1 MSSVVVVGSE
11 WPFATVPAVP
21 TGALYSILLVLH
33 VLCAVV
39 GFGTLVA
46 TGVQAARARRGP
58 GAGGAEGVRRYFRPG
73 VNWAGR
79 ALYGVPVFG
88 VALLGASAGAFEA
101 GDGFVVVGMAL
112 WLLAA
117 VMAEAVVWPDERRVQ
132 AALPG
137 LWARHPGADGA
148 GADGAGAFDRTC
160 RRLALSAVVLAFV
173 FVAAVVVMV
182 GKP

>member
-1 MSSVVVVGSE
+1 M
-11 WPFATVPAVP
+11 
-21 TGALYSILLVLH
+21 
-33 VLCAVV
+33 
-39 GFGTLVA
+39 
-46 TGVQAARARRGP
+46 
-58 GAGGAEGVRRYFRPG
+58 RRYFRPG